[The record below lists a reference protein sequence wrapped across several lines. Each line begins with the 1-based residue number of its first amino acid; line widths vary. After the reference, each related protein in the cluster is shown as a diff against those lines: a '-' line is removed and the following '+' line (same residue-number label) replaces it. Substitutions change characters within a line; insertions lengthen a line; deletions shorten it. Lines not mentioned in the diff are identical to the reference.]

1 MILKTMKNI
10 RDSDSDC
17 SIFDH
22 EAEYNRFP
30 EERDDE
36 TYWYT
41 IEEDWLYRYINVESY
56 RSASGTTQ
64 LKLILFLSIFVKTYS
79 KGSMYSNAGCG
90 KCFGGF

>member
-10 RDSDSDC
+10 IDSDHDC

-41 IEEDWLYRYINVESY
+41 IEEDWLYINVESY
-56 RSASGTTQ
+56 RSASGTAQ
-64 LKLILFLSIFVKTYS
+64 LKLILFLLY
-79 KGSMYSNAGCG
+79 Y
-90 KCFGGF
+90 